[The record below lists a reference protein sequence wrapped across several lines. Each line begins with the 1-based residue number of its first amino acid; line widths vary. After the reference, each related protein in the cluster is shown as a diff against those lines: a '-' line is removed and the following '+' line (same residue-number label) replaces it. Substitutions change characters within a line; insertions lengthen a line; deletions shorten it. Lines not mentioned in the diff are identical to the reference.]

1 MTDLQF
7 YKHHR
12 TLVTKRHENYAWMKT
27 PCGYSRS
34 DPFFSKCFTWKC
46 EALQFSK
53 RNFFTFFPQSKMLDW
68 HFPKTPEQRP
78 YSLEYYLIL
87 DITFSLY

>member
-12 TLVTKRHENYAWMKT
+12 ALVTKSQENYAWMKT
-27 PCGYSRS
+27 PFGSSRS
-34 DPFFSKCFTWKC
+34 GSFFSKCFTWKC